1 MRSSGLAS
9 TTVQPMGVQW
19 VGGQVPVAI
28 KREQGPQQQGPQQQG
43 LLEGDTELTTVQGVV
58 TSFCDDYGMI
68 DESIYFSSDVVTGD
82 VPLKIGQKVN
92 VVVEDDKPLYGLRAI
107 KVDVVP
113 HPLNGNGPSD
123 SKLRVLN
130 GCVASISED
139 TIYISNIIYF
149 PMDIFS
155 EDFVPYKGDWLKVE
169 YSTEPGFSNFKAS
182 SVKPTRCI
190 HAEEVRVTH
199 IRGRNGVI
207 SNNIFFTLDSVKLP
221 DGYVPKVDDIV
232 NVIMVESTQFCFK
245 WRAVSIIPAQKL

>member
-1 MRSSGLAS
+1 MLRLLRSALAFFR
-9 TTVQPMGVQW
+9 TTADPTEQQRPQQQGPQQQ
-19 VGGQVPVAI
+19 GPQQQDPQ
-28 KREQGPQQQGPQQQG
+28 EQGPQQQGPQQQG

-92 VVVEDDKPLYGLRAI
+92 VVVEEDKPLYGLRAI

-155 EDFVPYKGDWLKVE
+155 EGGREAVVIEATSSEKMCQENGSMCSVECLLWPGAAMSFHCYK
-169 YSTEPGFSNFKAS
+169 TEGRESQDGARRF
-182 SVKPTRCI
+182 T
-190 HAEEVRVTH
+190 EELLSH
-199 IRGRNGVI
+199 D
-207 SNNIFFTLDSVKLP
+207 L
-221 DGYVPKVDDIV
+221 
-232 NVIMVESTQFCFK
+232 CF
-245 WRAVSIIPAQKL
+245 L